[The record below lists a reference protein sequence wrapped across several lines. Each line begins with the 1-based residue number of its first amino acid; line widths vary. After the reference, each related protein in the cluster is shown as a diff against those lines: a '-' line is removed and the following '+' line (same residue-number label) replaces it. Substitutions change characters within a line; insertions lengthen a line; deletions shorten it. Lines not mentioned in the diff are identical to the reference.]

1 MRDKLERKNVPEAAQ
16 AETIAEMV
24 NEGISQARN
33 LARGLYPVRLE
44 VDGLSSALE
53 ELAASA
59 QARNNVSCHFS
70 CDEQVLI
77 HDEVAGNNL
86 YRIAQEAVNNAVKH
100 GRGRNISIGLGAVE
114 DEVTLTVKDD
124 GIGFPE
130 TPRRPQRHGPAH
142 HELPGQNDRRLPR
155 YPARGAAAA
164 PLSFVPSTTKRS
176 KKMSIST
183 RTKPEKSETAARTK
197 VFLVDDHPL
206 VREWLT
212 QLIQRESDLAVCGEA
227 EDTQEAL
234 EKINETKPDIVI
246 ADISLKTTHGLELV
260 KDLQVRFPSLPVL
273 ILSMHDESL
282 YAERVLR
289 AGAKGY
295 ITKQEATK
303 KILPAIRQVLAGQ
316 IYISE
321 KMASR
326 MVHKMV
332 LGRAEE
338 QKSPI
343 ERLTDRELEVFQ
355 LIGCGQGTRRIASEL
370 HLGIKTVESYRA
382 RIKEKLKLDDGTQLL
397 QQAIQWV
404 HSLKDR

>member
-1 MRDKLERKNVPEAAQ
+1 MNP
-16 AETIAEMV
+16 
-24 NEGISQARN
+24 
-33 LARGLYPVRLE
+33 
-44 VDGLSSALE
+44 SS
-53 ELAASA
+53 
-59 QARNNVSCHFS
+59 
-70 CDEQVLI
+70 
-77 HDEVAGNNL
+77 
-86 YRIAQEAVNNAVKH
+86 
-100 GRGRNISIGLGAVE
+100 
-114 DEVTLTVKDD
+114 
-124 GIGFPE
+124 
-130 TPRRPQRHGPAH
+130 
-142 HELPGQNDRRLPR
+142 
-155 YPARGAAAA
+155 
-164 PLSFVPSTTKRS
+164 
-176 KKMSIST
+176 
-183 RTKPEKSETAARTK
+183 RTKPDKTETSGKTK

-206 VREWLT
+206 VREWLS
-212 QLIQRESDLAVCGEA
+212 QLIQREADLSVCGEA

-234 EKINETKPDIVI
+234 QKIESTKPDIVI

-260 KDLQVRFPSLPVL
+260 KDLQARLPSLPVL
-273 ILSMHDESL
+273 VLSMHDESL

-303 KILPAIRQVLAGQ
+303 KILLAIRQVLAGQ

-382 RIKEKLKLDDGTQLL
+382 RIKEKLKLEDGTQLL